1 MLIVSIEDADKEAKR
16 IEDEAHKE
24 KKARRNSRDDVLRLL
39 VDEQLNQAEISR
51 RLGIAYG
58 AVSSHINTALLK
70 GEIVRVSHGKY
81 KWAKDVAGDD
91 RSGKKEGVA
100 TVSEDKVREI
110 VKQVVEEA
118 LESWR
123 DQLTKLRRDVD
134 ALELDVQELRA
145 KQTPQQSDVAELAL
159 RILAAERG
167 LIA

>member
-16 IEDEAHKE
+16 IEDEAHNE
-24 KKARRNSRDDVLRLL
+24 KKARRNSR
-39 VDEQLNQAEISR
+39 
-51 RLGIAYG
+51 
-58 AVSSHINTALLK
+58 
-70 GEIVRVSHGKY
+70 
-81 KWAKDVAGDD
+81 DD

-110 VKQVVEEA
+110 VKQVVEEALAFNIDGINVEEA